1 MYNSI
6 KEIVTAANEA
16 GKTIAELTI
25 EQEWQL
31 SGKSR
36 DEIWQRMTVNLQTM
50 QAAVQRG
57 ESGRGVFS
65 QTHLTGGEA
74 VKIKNYRAS
83 HHPLSGDV
91 MMAAVQGAIATN
103 EVNAAMGVVCATPT
117 AGSSGTLPGIL
128 FMLKELLSLTKKQMI
143 NFLFTAGGVGL
154 VIANHAGIAGATGGC
169 QAEVGSAS
177 AMGAAAA
184 VEAANGTPEQSAQAM
199 SITISN
205 LLGLVCDP
213 TAGLVE
219 IPCVKRNAI
228 GAGNALIATDMALAG
243 CTSKIPTDECIMA
256 MDKVGRGL
264 PASLRETGIGGLTGT
279 PTGQAIKAR
288 IFGNEV

>member
-1 MYNSI
+1 
-6 KEIVTAANEA
+6 
-16 GKTIAELTI
+16 
-25 EQEWQL
+25 
-31 SGKSR
+31 
-36 DEIWQRMTVNLQTM
+36 M

-128 FMLKELLSLTKKQMI
+128 FMLKERLSLTKKQMI

-154 VIANHAGIAGATGGC
+154 VIANHAGIAGATG
-169 QAEVGSAS
+169 VPS
-177 AMGAAAA
+177 
-184 VEAANGTPEQSAQAM
+184 
-199 SITISN
+199 
-205 LLGLVCDP
+205 
-213 TAGLVE
+213 
-219 IPCVKRNAI
+219 
-228 GAGNALIATDMALAG
+228 
-243 CTSKIPTDECIMA
+243 
-256 MDKVGRGL
+256 
-264 PASLRETGIGGLTGT
+264 
-279 PTGQAIKAR
+279 
-288 IFGNEV
+288 

>member
-6 KEIVTAANEA
+6 KEIVTAANET

-50 QAAVQRG
+50 QTAVQRG

-91 MMAAVQGAIATN
+91 MMAAV
-103 EVNAAMGVVCATPT
+103 
-117 AGSSGTLPGIL
+117 
-128 FMLKELLSLTKKQMI
+128 
-143 NFLFTAGGVGL
+143 
-154 VIANHAGIAGATGGC
+154 
-169 QAEVGSAS
+169 
-177 AMGAAAA
+177 
-184 VEAANGTPEQSAQAM
+184 
-199 SITISN
+199 
-205 LLGLVCDP
+205 
-213 TAGLVE
+213 
-219 IPCVKRNAI
+219 
-228 GAGNALIATDMALAG
+228 
-243 CTSKIPTDECIMA
+243 
-256 MDKVGRGL
+256 
-264 PASLRETGIGGLTGT
+264 
-279 PTGQAIKAR
+279 
-288 IFGNEV
+288 

>member
-6 KEIVTAANEA
+6 KEIVTAANET

-25 EQEWQL
+25 EQECQL

-128 FMLKELLSLTKKQMI
+128 FMLKERLSLTKKQMI
-143 NFLFTAGGVGL
+143 DFLFTAGGVGL
-154 VIANHAGIAGATGGC
+154 VIANHAGIASATGGAKLKSVVPL
-169 QAEVGSAS
+169 QWELL
-177 AMGAAAA
+177 
-184 VEAANGTPEQSAQAM
+184 PQSKLPM
-199 SITISN
+199 EHPSKVHRRCLS
-205 LLGLVCDP
+205 LS
-213 TAGLVE
+213 
-219 IPCVKRNAI
+219 
-228 GAGNALIATDMALAG
+228 LI
-243 CTSKIPTDECIMA
+243 
-256 MDKVGRGL
+256 
-264 PASLRETGIGGLTGT
+264 
-279 PTGQAIKAR
+279 
-288 IFGNEV
+288 F

>member
-6 KEIVTAANEA
+6 KEIVTAANET

-25 EQEWQL
+25 EQECQL

-128 FMLKELLSLTKKQMI
+128 FMLKERLSLTKKQMI

-154 VIANHAGIAGATGGC
+154 VIANHAGIAGA
-169 QAEVGSAS
+169 
-177 AMGAAAA
+177 MG
-184 VEAANGTPEQSAQAM
+184 AANGTPEQSAQAM

-213 TAGLVE
+213 IAGLVE
-219 IPCVKRNAI
+219 ILCVKRNAI
-228 GAGNALIATDMALAG
+228 GAGNALIAADMALAG

-264 PASLRETGIGGLTGT
+264 PASLRETGIGGLAGT

>member
-6 KEIVTAANEA
+6 KEIVTAANET

-154 VIANHAGIAGATGGC
+154 VIANHAGIAGATG
-169 QAEVGSAS
+169 
-177 AMGAAAA
+177 AAKLKS
-184 VEAANGTPEQSAQAM
+184 VVPLQWELLPQSKLPM
-199 SITISN
+199 EH
-205 LLGLVCDP
+205 P
-213 TAGLVE
+213 
-219 IPCVKRNAI
+219 
-228 GAGNALIATDMALAG
+228 
-243 CTSKIPTDECIMA
+243 SKVHRRC
-256 MDKVGRGL
+256 L
-264 PASLRETGIGGLTGT
+264 SLS
-279 PTGQAIKAR
+279 P
-288 IFGNEV
+288 IF

>member
-6 KEIVTAANEA
+6 KEIVTAANET

-25 EQEWQL
+25 EQECQL

-83 HHPLSGDV
+83 HHPLSDDV

-128 FMLKELLSLTKKQMI
+128 FMLKERLSLTKKQMI

-154 VIANHAGIAGATGGC
+154 VIANHAGIAGA
-169 QAEVGSAS
+169 
-177 AMGAAAA
+177 MG
-184 VEAANGTPEQSAQAM
+184 AANGTPEQSAQAM

-213 TAGLVE
+213 IAGLVE

-228 GAGNALIATDMALAG
+228 GAGNALIAADMALAG

-264 PASLRETGIGGLTGT
+264 PASLRETGIGGLAGT

>member
-1 MYNSI
+1 
-6 KEIVTAANEA
+6 
-16 GKTIAELTI
+16 
-25 EQEWQL
+25 
-31 SGKSR
+31 
-36 DEIWQRMTVNLQTM
+36 
-50 QAAVQRG
+50 
-57 ESGRGVFS
+57 
-65 QTHLTGGEA
+65 
-74 VKIKNYRAS
+74 
-83 HHPLSGDV
+83 
-91 MMAAVQGAIATN
+91 
-103 EVNAAMGVVCATPT
+103 MGVVCATPT
-117 AGSSGTLPGIL
+117 AGSSGALPGIL
-128 FMLKELLSLTKKQMI
+128 FMLKERLSLTKKQMI
-143 NFLFTAGGVGL
+143 NFLFT
-154 VIANHAGIAGATGGC
+154 
-169 QAEVGSAS
+169 
-177 AMGAAAA
+177 AA

-264 PASLRETGIGGLTGT
+264 PASLRETGIGGLAGT